1 MPDAVNGYIEKSN
14 YYLEYLHWNNNNYL
28 DGFTDYDKNIN
39 VMNDEY
45 VLCERSICDKLYD
58 RHKMYDFLWTN
69 QSYPSISNALLKQL
83 NVFLRLL
90 NRCWMT
96 FIQGHYNGVQQMIY
110 QIM

>member
-1 MPDAVNGYIEKSN
+1 
-14 YYLEYLHWNNNNYL
+14 
-28 DGFTDYDKNIN
+28 
-39 VMNDEY
+39 MNDEY

-90 NRCWMT
+90 NKCWMT
-96 FIQGHYNGVQQMIY
+96 FIQWCSTDDIPYNLVIVDISNSYPNVLLNDTHNTFAQY
-110 QIM
+110 L